1 MARKIMVDPTVL
13 ETSAKKM
20 DEQASDYEQ
29 QYNKLFSDVD
39 GMAAAWQGADN
50 LAFVGQIK
58 GFMDDFQK
66 MTALMRQYS
75 QFLKESATTYR
86 NTQNDIITQAKT
98 LAN

>member
-1 MARKIMVDPTVL
+1 MARKIMVDPAVL
-13 ETSAKKM
+13 DAASKKI

-29 QYNKLFSDVD
+29 QYNKLFGEVD
-39 GMAAAWQGADN
+39 RMAAAWQGVDN
-50 LAFVGQIK
+50 VAFVNQIK

-66 MTALMRQYS
+66 MSNLMRQYA
-75 QFLKESATTYR
+75 QFLRDSAMTYR

>member
-1 MARKIMVDPTVL
+1 MVDPTVL